1 MKSQSIS
8 ILTFNFSL
16 APFLWHPY
24 ARIDLFS
31 KECQRLKPDVINL
44 QEVHTYDMVYT
55 LRKKLTE
62 FPYISYKAGLIGPE
76 SGLVTFSTRPIKD
89 FSFESIGSRKGVL
102 VSHVGDNT
110 AVFNTHLLANT
121 DGDWSVE
128 NRFYKD
134 QKKQLDRLGSLL
146 EVRLTDGSV
155 PLLSGDF
162 NIAKT
167 SELYRYFIETYG
179 WTDTSLNDFTPTFH
193 ADFLPKGRM
202 PQRIDYIFAKNTRG
216 FVGASTIFMEKIDG
230 LFLSNHAGLFVEF
243 KNK

>member
-62 FPYISYKAGLIGPE
+62 FPYVSYKAGFIGPK
-76 SGLVTFSTRPIKD
+76 SGLVTFSTRPIND
-89 FSFESIGSRKGVL
+89 VSFESIGSRKGVL
-102 VSHVGDNT
+102 VSHIGNNT
-110 AVFNTHLLANT
+110 VVFNTHLLANT
-121 DGDWSVE
+121 DGDWSAG
-128 NRFYKD
+128 NRFYAD
-134 QKKQLDRLGSLL
+134 QKKQLDRLGNLL
-146 EVRLTDGSV
+146 KVRLTDDSI

-167 SELYRYFIETYG
+167 SELYHYFIKTYSLI
-179 WTDTSLNDFTPTFH
+179 DTSPNDFTPTFH
-193 ADFLPKGRM
+193 ADFLPKGRT
-202 PQRIDYIFAKNTRG
+202 PQRIDYIFVKNTRES
-216 FVGASTIFMEKIDG
+216 VSASTIFTEKING